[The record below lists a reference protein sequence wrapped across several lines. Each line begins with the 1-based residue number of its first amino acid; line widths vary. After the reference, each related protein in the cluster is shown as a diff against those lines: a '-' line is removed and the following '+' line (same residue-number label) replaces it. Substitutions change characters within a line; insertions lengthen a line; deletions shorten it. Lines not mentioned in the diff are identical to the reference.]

1 MPQQYHAADPNSGL
15 EVTVTGDFPD
25 EPDDRVRIARTSN
38 LFTRLISTILTTS
51 DPKDRRD
58 RFRAIETQL
67 EMADALIRGDMQ
79 EVQEL
84 MSNTLKSMGVTED
97 QLKDAEEQLKQQL
110 ESLGSDPG
118 AINFIFGTS
127 HTDSEEIEETD
138 TLEDVSFENLTLEDF
153 PKISDQ
159 ENSDESRSSD
169 VDDEKT
175 N

>member
-1 MPQQYHAADPNSGL
+1 MPQQYHATDPNSGL
-15 EVTVTGDFPD
+15 EVTVTGNFPD

-38 LFTRLISTILTTS
+38 LFTRLISTILTTD
-51 DPKDRRD
+51 DPRDRRD

-84 MSNTLKSMGVTED
+84 MSNTLKSMGVTEE

-127 HTDSEEIEETD
+127 HAD
-138 TLEDVSFENLTLEDF
+138 TEKIDALEDISFDDLTLEDL
-153 PKISDQ
+153 PKI
-159 ENSDESRSSD
+159 ENELSDETEPP
-169 VDDEKT
+169 DDET
-175 N
+175 EPPDDETI

>member
-1 MPQQYHAADPNSGL
+1 MPQQYHATDPNSGL

-38 LFTRLISTILTTS
+38 LFTRLIATILTTS

-67 EMADALIRGDMQ
+67 EMADALIRGDME
-79 EVQEL
+79 EVQKL
-84 MSNTLKSMGVTED
+84 MSNTLKSMGVTEE

-118 AINFIFGTS
+118 AINFMFGTAQ
-127 HTDSEEIEETD
+127 TDSGEID
-138 TLEDVSFENLTLEDF
+138 TLEDVSFDDITLEDF
-153 PKISDQ
+153 PKITD
-159 ENSDESRSSD
+159 EDNSDEPSSSD
-169 VDDEKT
+169 TDDENT